1 MNELGLSGS
10 SGAAAG
16 PSGVPHSAY
25 PVAPSRSNGSKT
37 ALPEP
42 ASQFAAAA
50 AAREAAREASR
61 EAAREAA
68 RGAAREAAS
77 AREAAVA
84 AAAAAAAAQNSDS
97 DNEEE
102 PAVRGTRNDGT
113 LLASD
118 PPKPLSV
125 SVIYFLIRKCIFYLF
140 NSL

>member
-1 MNELGLSGS
+1 MLAAHLNELGLGGSSAGSSS
-10 SGAAAG
+10 SGA
-16 PSGVPHSAY
+16 PSHPPY
-25 PVAPSRSNGSKT
+25 PVAPSRSNGNKA

-68 RGAAREAAS
+68 RGAAREAVA
-77 AREAAVA
+77 AREAAA
-84 AAAAAAAAQNSDS
+84 AAAAAAAAQHSDS

-125 SVIYFLIRKCIFYLF
+125 YFSHYNLFYI
-140 NSL
+140 